1 MGSQSFRAG
10 FGRVE
15 ITPRLGCRLMG
26 FSNRTH
32 GATAVHDGLLARA
45 LVLSDA
51 GTTCAIVACE
61 LRCVNE
67 ETTAEVRQ
75 AVARRVGIP
84 GQNVF
89 LCATHTHSGPHDRD
103 GENWE
108 RPLAEVV
115 TDAVEMAIANLQ
127 EARLGGGFGMLYGYS
142 INRRWIDR
150 PVDPAVGVVRI
161 EDAGGVPLGILCT
174 FGCHPVV
181 LGYDNYAISA
191 DWPGHAC
198 RVVEQTLGAG
208 TTCMFLIGGAGDV
221 NPVVAGVRQQLRS
234 GQPVTSIGGISAY
247 YGTPGDGVSYNIGDR
262 QGGTF
267 EEVAELGEAFAQE
280 VLHVQRGIHPSDGF
294 GPLWIQQRS
303 VDASPTI
310 DVTKPEVVPSSLI
323 YEVQVLGIGDVMVV
337 GQPGEIFAETAV
349 RLRTYLRGR
358 GVQTPLIVG
367 HANGWRS
374 YLPEASAFPEGGYEV
389 MRARAEGT
397 SPEFQTRVRSALEKL
412 LAEGMSTSVG
422 AAE

>member
-1 MGSQSFRAG
+1 MLGQSLRAG
-10 FGRVE
+10 FGRAE
-15 ITPRLGCRLMG
+15 ITPKLGCRLMG
-26 FSNRTH
+26 YSNRTH
-32 GATAVHDGLLARA
+32 GATAIHDGLLARA

-51 GTTCAIVACE
+51 DTTCAIVACE

-84 GQNVF
+84 GANVL

-103 GENWE
+103 AENWQ
-108 RPLAEVV
+108 RPLAEIV
-115 TDAVEMAIANLQ
+115 TDAVEMAYAGLR

-142 INRRWIDR
+142 INRRWLDR
-150 PVDPAVGVVRI
+150 PIDPAVGVVRI
-161 EDAGGVPLGILCT
+161 DDMDDHPLGVLCT

-208 TTCMFLIGGAGDV
+208 AMCMFLLGGAGDV
-221 NPVVAGVRQQLRS
+221 NPVVAGVRRQLRS
-234 GQPVTSIGGISAY
+234 GRPVVSIGEISAY
-247 YGTPGDGVSYNIGDR
+247 YGRAGDSASYNIGDR
-262 QGGTF
+262 RGGAF
-267 EEVAELGEAFAQE
+267 DEVAELGTAFAQE
-280 VLHVQRGIHPSDGF
+280 VLHVQRGIRPSDRG
-294 GPLWIQQRS
+294 GPLWSQQFWI
-303 VDASPTI
+303 DASSAGDGI
-310 DVTKPEVVPSSLI
+310 KLEDASVSVT
-323 YEVQVLGIGDVMVV
+323 YEVQVLGIGNVMVV

-358 GVQTPLIVG
+358 GVQTPLIIG

-389 MRARAEGT
+389 MRARTEGT
-397 SPEFQTRVRSALEKL
+397 RPEFQARVRSALET
-412 LAEGMSTSVG
+412 LALPGHY
-422 AAE
+422 A